1 MSIQTGVDMGGT
13 DARMNQQEPAGSAC
27 LATLDTAPSIT
38 AEQRRSRTAIVAA
51 SLGNMVEWVDWLI
64 YATFAPVFAGQ
75 FFDASEPLANLLS
88 TFAVFAVGFLMRP
101 VGGAVLGAYADR
113 YGRKKALTLSV
124 LLMAGS
130 SLVIAGCPTYGT
142 IGIAAPIVLVFAR
155 LVQGFSAGGEF
166 GSASAF
172 LVESAAPGERA
183 FVGSWQHFALN
194 GGILLASLIGFVT
207 TSSLHEGDLA
217 AWGWRAG
224 FAFAGALGIVTLWV
238 RKHAKETASFEHIQ
252 SSAERRKSPLKDL
265 LLKHPGAALRVAGIS
280 IAGTLFNYLWMVNF
294 PTYAHLR
301 TGVDLK
307 TALLANACALV
318 VFLVLL
324 PFGGKLSD
332 RYGRKP
338 TLLAFSIGSLLYVW
352 PALHFVSASFLSLFM
367 TQTIGMVLL
376 IGYCANCAAVMAEQF
391 PAEVRVTGIALPYAI
406 SVAIFGGT
414 APYIVTWMVKSGRV
428 DFVWVYLAAAALIG
442 SIVYACIP
450 ETKGKTLD

>member
-1 MSIQTGVDMGGT
+1 MSQNEMAGNVRVPLLDSSP
-13 DARMNQQEPAGSAC
+13 APAGG
-27 LATLDTAPSIT
+27 LG
-38 AEQRRSRTAIVAA
+38 RSKTAIVAA

-64 YATFAPVFAGQ
+64 YATFAPIFAGQ
-75 FFDASEPLANLLS
+75 FFAAGEPLANLLS

-101 VGGAVLGAYADR
+101 IGGAVLGSYADR
-113 YGRKKALTLSV
+113 YGRKRALTLSV

-130 SLVIAGCPTYGT
+130 SLIIAACPTYGT
-142 IGIAAPIVLVFAR
+142 IGIAAPVVLVLAR

-172 LVESAAPGERA
+172 LVESAEPNQRA

-207 TSSLHEGDLA
+207 TSFLQDGDLKD
-217 AWGWRAG
+217 WGWRAG

-238 RKHAKETASFEHIQ
+238 RKNARETGSFQHI
-252 SSAERRKSPLKDL
+252 SSSGKRNKSPLKTML
-265 LLKHPGAALRVAGIS
+265 LEHPAAALRVAGIS

-318 VFLVLL
+318 VFLILL

-338 TLLAFSIGSLLYVW
+338 TLLAFSLGSLIYVW
-352 PALHFVSASFLSLFM
+352 PALHFVSASFLSLFL
-367 TQTIGMVLL
+367 TQAIGMVLL

-391 PAEVRVTGIALPYAI
+391 PADVRVTGIALPYAA

-414 APYIVTWMVKSGRV
+414 APYIVTWMIKTGFD
-428 DFVWVYLAAAALIG
+428 DFVWLYLAAAALIG
-442 SIVYACIP
+442 SVVYLYIP
-450 ETKGKTLD
+450 ETKGKALD